1 MKKQMT
7 SEEAIRR
14 WDLHAEVFTEKY
26 DEHGGIHREVLLN
39 PAIFSLVEDIEGAS
53 ILDAGCG
60 EGYLSRIFSQRGAN
74 VTAVDYSKNMLEI
87 AKRRTVSNL
96 SIEYHH
102 GNCEKLE
109 FLKNSTFDMIVSN
122 MVMMDLADY
131 EAALNEM
138 YRLLK
143 DGGYFIFSI
152 LHPCF
157 VTPKSGWVRDSQG
170 RKQYWRLENYFNEG
184 VYEQMLPVDA
194 EDKVVF
200 YHRTLTSYF
209 KAFQKA
215 GLILEEL
222 IEPKPTGEMLE
233 KYPSFEED
241 LNFSNFIVFKLR
253 K

>member
-7 SEEAIRR
+7 SEEAIKR
-14 WDLHAEVFTEKY
+14 WDLHAEAFTEKY
-26 DEHGGIHREVLLN
+26 DEHGGVHREVLLN
-39 PAIFSLVEDIEGAS
+39 PTIFSLVEEVEGNS

-60 EGYLSRIFSQRGAN
+60 EGYLSRILAKKGAI

-87 AKRRTVSNL
+87 ARRRTTSDL

-102 GNCEKLE
+102 GNCEKLD

-131 EAALNEM
+131 GAALNEM
-138 YRLLK
+138 HRLLK
-143 DGGYFIFSI
+143 EDGYFIFSI

-157 VTPKSGWVRDSQG
+157 VTPKSWWVRDSQG
-170 RKQYWRLENYFNEG
+170 RKQYWRLENYFHEG

-194 EDKVVF
+194 EEKVVF

-209 KAFQKA
+209 KTFQKT
-215 GLILEEL
+215 GFILEEL
-222 IEPKPTGEMLE
+222 IEPKPSEEMLE